1 MRIREVIWKQR
12 FVGKLLAKHGV
23 SIEEAEDVLHARN
36 LIRKVAKGRV
46 KGQDLYAAFAQTRE
60 GRYLVVIFIHK
71 GHGVALPISAR
82 DMDRSERKYYE
93 RQR

>member
-12 FVGKLLAKHGV
+12 FVGKLLGKHGV
-23 SIEEAEDVLHARN
+23 SAEEAEDALYGRS
-36 LIRKVAKGRV
+36 LFRKVSRGRV
-46 KGQDLYAAFAQTRE
+46 KGQDVYSAFGRTE
-60 GRYLVVIFIHK
+60 SGRYLVVIFIDK

-93 RQR
+93 KHR

>member
-12 FVGKLLAKHGV
+12 FVEKLSAKHGV
-23 SIEEAEDVLHARN
+23 SVEEAEDALQSRN
-36 LIRKVAKGRV
+36 LIRRVARGRV
-46 KGQDLYAAFAQTRE
+46 KGQDLYAAFAQTQG

-71 GHGVALPISAR
+71 GRGTALPISAR

>member
-12 FVGKLLAKHGV
+12 FVGKLLGKHGV
-23 SIEEAEDVLHARN
+23 STEEAEDALYGRN
-36 LIRKVAKGRV
+36 LFRKVSKGRV
-46 KGQDLYAAFAQTRE
+46 KGQDVYAAFGRSDD
-60 GRYLVVIFIHK
+60 GRYLVVIFINK

-93 RQR
+93 RHR